1 MERSLRRNGDWT
13 NAVFMPPPI
22 RTGRSVT
29 PTRYT
34 KAYARAHGLPAQELL
49 ALRELT
55 LFEGLEAEVQEQL
68 ARHAS
73 LRTFAK
79 NQEIASAADMVSEFH
94 FLVTGTA
101 KVQLQTTGGR
111 KKVVEIVRPGY
122 NFDEC
127 MPMHAARQNLH
138 VVAISTA
145 RVLSIPKEVVQAA
158 LEAHPPLAMRF
169 IRSMSQRMT
178 QLMGEL
184 NSHIFDNAMQRFVRY
199 IVCQLVPASQ
209 ADSSQAVTVTLPA
222 GKAVVA
228 SRLSLSPE
236 YFSRM
241 LRQLETEHLIEI
253 DNRSIAIPDL
263 SRLISLYGPQAS
275 LRPL

>member
-1 MERSLRRNGDWT
+1 MERSLRRHGDWT
-13 NAVFMPPPI
+13 NAVFMPPPS
-22 RTGRSVT
+22 RTGRIVT
-29 PTRYT
+29 SSRYS
-34 KAYARAHGLPAQELL
+34 KAFARAHGLPAQELL
-49 ALRELT
+49 ALRELP
-55 LFEGLEAEVQEQL
+55 LFEGLDADMQEHL
-68 ARHAS
+68 ARHAT
-73 LRTFAK
+73 LRAFAK

-94 FLVTGTA
+94 FLVTGNA
-101 KVQLQTTGGR
+101 KVQLETTGGR

-127 MPMHAARQNLH
+127 MPMQAARQNLH
-138 VVAISTA
+138 VIAIGST

-169 IRSMSQRMT
+169 IRSMSQRMA

-199 IVCQLVPASQ
+199 IVSQLVPASL
-209 ADSSQAVTVTLPA
+209 ADSQQTVTVTLPA

-241 LRQLETEHLIEI
+241 LRQLESEQLIAV

-263 SRLISLYGPQAS
+263 PRLVALYGPQAG
-275 LRPL
+275 

>member
-1 MERSLRRNGDWT
+1 MEHSLRQHSNWT
-13 NAVFMPPPI
+13 NAAFMSPPS
-22 RTGRSVT
+22 RTARTVT
-29 PTRYT
+29 ASRYS

-49 ALRELT
+49 ALRELP
-55 LFEGLEAEVQEQL
+55 LFEGLEAEVLEQL

-73 LRTFAK
+73 LRAFAK
-79 NQEIASAADMVSEFH
+79 NQEIASTADMVSDFH
-94 FLVTGTA
+94 FLVAGHA
-101 KVQLQTTGGR
+101 KVQLEAAGNR

-122 NFDEC
+122 SFDEC
-127 MPMHAARQNLH
+127 MPLQTPRQNLH
-138 VVAISTA
+138 VIAIGAT
-145 RVLSIPKEVVQAA
+145 RVLSIPKDVLQAV
-158 LEAHPPLAMRF
+158 LEACPPLAMRF
-169 IRSMSQRMT
+169 IRSMSQRMA

-199 IVCQLVPASQ
+199 IVSQLVPASQ
-209 ADSSQAVTVTLPA
+209 ADSQQAVTVTLPA

-241 LRQLETEHLIEI
+241 LRQLETEQLIAV

-263 SRLISLYGPQAS
+263 SRLVALHGPQIS
-275 LRPL
+275 

>member
-1 MERSLRRNGDWT
+1 MERSLRRHGDWT
-13 NAVFMPPPI
+13 NAVFMPPPL

-29 PTRYT
+29 PSRYT

-49 ALRELT
+49 ALRELP
-55 LFEGLEAEVQEQL
+55 LFEGLEAEVLEQL

-79 NQEIASAADMVSEFH
+79 NQEIACAADMVAEFH
-94 FLVTGTA
+94 FLVSGNA
-101 KVQLQTTGGR
+101 KVQLENTGSR

-138 VVAISTA
+138 VIAIGAA
-145 RVLSIPKEVVQAA
+145 RVLSLPKAVVLAA

-169 IRSMSQRMT
+169 IRSMSQRMA

-199 IVCQLVPASQ
+199 LVNQLAPKEAV
-209 ADSSQAVTVTLPA
+209 DSHQAVTVTLPA

-241 LRQLETEHLIEI
+241 LRQLETEQLIAV

-263 SRLISLYGPQAS
+263 ARLVALYGPQTG
-275 LRPL
+275 

>member
-1 MERSLRRNGDWT
+1 MERSLRRHGDWT
-13 NAVFMPPPI
+13 NAVFMPPPT
-22 RTGRSVT
+22 RTGRIVT
-29 PTRYT
+29 PSRYT
-34 KAYARAHGLPAQELL
+34 KAYARAHGLPAPELL
-49 ALRELT
+49 ALRELP
-55 LFEGLEAEVQEQL
+55 LFEGLDADVLEHL

-73 LRTFAK
+73 LRAFAK
-79 NQEIASAADMVSEFH
+79 NQEIAAAADMAAEFH
-94 FLVTGTA
+94 FLVTGNA

-127 MPMHAARQNLH
+127 MPMQAARQNLH
-138 VVAISTA
+138 VIAIGSA
-145 RVLSIPKEVVQAA
+145 RVLSIPKEVVQAV

-169 IRSMSQRMT
+169 IRSMSQRMA

-199 IVCQLVPASQ
+199 IVGQLVPASQ
-209 ADSSQAVTVTLPA
+209 ADSPQAVTVTLPA

-241 LRQLETEHLIEI
+241 LRQLESEQLIAV

-263 SRLISLYGPQAS
+263 SRLIALHGPKLA
-275 LRPL
+275 